1 MSRRSS
7 KISRKNHR
15 GYKYK
20 VWRQAVLLKG
30 DYQCS
35 QCGSKEE
42 LTADHI
48 LPRSKYPELELDVD
62 NGRVLCDKCRV
73 ADMLK
78 SLLDGRIILKRWH
91 PRKEKM

>member
-1 MSRRSS
+1 M
-7 KISRKNHR
+7 
-15 GYKYK
+15 
-20 VWRQAVLLKG
+20 LLKG

-48 LPRSKYPELELDVD
+48 LSRSKYPELELDVN

-73 ADMLK
+73 ADMLN
-78 SLLDGRIILKRWH
+78 SMLDERFNVKR
-91 PRKEKM
+91 